1 MRLLP
6 ITVGLTLLSS
16 VAAFAQTS
24 PAPSTTS
31 PSTMPAEHTATA
43 PSTTSGVTASTTAAD
58 DKALM
63 AKSLYSS
70 DDKNLGS
77 IVAVNRDTH
86 GKVTGLEA
94 DIGGFLGIG
103 SSRVMLTPSQYHVN
117 GDRVILD
124 MTSTQA
130 KSLPPVK
137 K

>member
-6 ITVGLTLLSS
+6 ISVGLSLLMSA
-16 VAAFAQTS
+16 AAFAQTTTS
-24 PAPSTTS
+24 PSTTS
-31 PSTMPAEHTATA
+31 PASPSASTPVERTPPA
-43 PSTTSGVTASTTAAD
+43 PSTSTTAAD
-58 DKALM
+58 DKAWM
-63 AKSLYSS
+63 SKSLDSS

-77 IVAVNRDTH
+77 IVAVNRDSS
-86 GKVTGLEA
+86 GKVAGIEA

-117 GDRVILD
+117 GDRVILN

-130 KSLPPVK
+130 KTLPQVK